1 MGSFKKWCKISVSIR
16 HLESPIVKSLIHLL
30 ESNQAWAKQ
39 CLDQDPQYF
48 DHLAHQQTPE
58 YLWIGCSDSRVPA
71 NQIVGLAPGELFVH
85 RNIANVVHA
94 TDYNCHSV
102 LQYAVDILKVK
113 HVIVCGH
120 YGCGGVEA
128 ALGRRDN
135 GLADTWLRQIK
146 ETYLTHENEL
156 NGYTSKTDKLA
167 RLCELNVQTQVDNLC
182 KTKTLQY
189 AWQRGQSVTVHGWI
203 YSIFDGVI
211 KDLQVSSDSIN
222 DVLPIFRMDAKE

>member
-1 MGSFKKWCKISVSIR
+1 M
-16 HLESPIVKSLIHLL
+16 KSLLHLL
-30 ESNQAWAKQ
+30 ESNQSWAKQ

-48 DHLAHQQTPE
+48 DHLAHQQSPE

-71 NQIVGLAPGELFVH
+71 NQIVGLEPGELFVH

-135 GLADTWLRQIK
+135 GLSDTWLRQIK
-146 ETYLTHENEL
+146 ETYQINKAEFDALE
-156 NGYTSKTDKLA
+156 SKEAVHT
-167 RLCELNVQTQVDNLC
+167 RMCELNVQTQVGNLC
-182 KTKTLQY
+182 KTKTMQN
-189 AWQRGQSVTVHGWI
+189 AWRRGQSVTVHGWI

-211 KDLQVSSDSIN
+211 KDLKVSADSL
-222 DVLPIFRMDAKE
+222 DAVAPIFRLDADY

>member
-1 MGSFKKWCKISVSIR
+1 M
-16 HLESPIVKSLIHLL
+16 KSLVHLL
-30 ESNQAWAKQ
+30 NKNKAWAKQ
-39 CLDQDPQYF
+39 CLDQDPTYF
-48 DHLAHQQTPE
+48 DHLAHQQSPE

-71 NQIVGLAPGELFVH
+71 NQIVGLEPGELFVH

-120 YGCGGVEA
+120 YGCGGVAA

-146 ETYLTHENEL
+146 ETYLTHQTEL
-156 NGYTSKTDKLA
+156 DALDSTTD
-167 RLCELNVQTQVDNLC
+167 RHSRMCELNVQTQVNNLC
-182 KTKTLQY
+182 KTKTIQN
-189 AWQRGQSVTVHGWI
+189 AWRRGQPVAVHGWI

-211 KDLQVSSDSIN
+211 KDLDVSAHSLDA
-222 DVLPIFRMDAKE
+222 VAPIFRLDGE